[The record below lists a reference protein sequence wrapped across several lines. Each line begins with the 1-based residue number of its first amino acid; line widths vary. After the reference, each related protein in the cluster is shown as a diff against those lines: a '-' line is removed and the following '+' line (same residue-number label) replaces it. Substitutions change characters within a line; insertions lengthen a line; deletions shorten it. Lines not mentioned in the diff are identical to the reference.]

1 MLVLIYHR
9 YLQSLIWLFIII
21 LFSCNDAEYQL
32 DNEFDPENLGLE
44 PPTIFFHPSE
54 FDPIEIGRKDT
65 LELYSYEVTNAAG
78 AHLQVEFD
86 AEVITINAVE
96 YGDFFM
102 NGSSDPIMFTDPSV
116 FTEEQNGTLN
126 IYLFYQ
132 PSLSSASVTG
142 TMSMAKII
150 FTVTDEGS
158 APIRYTENTVLRNP
172 SNDSIT
178 LNKFGEGSI
187 NATQ

>member
-102 NGSSDPIMFTDPSV
+102 NGVTPPIMFTHQEDG
-116 FTEEQNGTLN
+116 FLN
-126 IYLFYQ
+126 IYLFLQ
-132 PSLSSASVTG
+132 PTIGISNSSG
-142 TMSMAKII
+142 TMSMAKIL
-150 FTVTDEGS
+150 FTVKDEGL
-158 APIRYTENTVLRNP
+158 ALIRYTNNTVLRNENNI
-172 SNDSIT
+172 SVL
-178 LNKFGEGSI
+178 LNSYGEGLI
-187 NATQ
+187 NAIQ

>member
-1 MLVLIYHR
+1 
-9 YLQSLIWLFIII
+9 
-21 LFSCNDAEYQL
+21 
-32 DNEFDPENLGLE
+32 
-44 PPTIFFHPSE
+44 
-54 FDPIEIGRKDT
+54 
-65 LELYSYEVTNAAG
+65 
-78 AHLQVEFD
+78 
-86 AEVITINAVE
+86 
-96 YGDFFM
+96 M
-102 NGSSDPIMFTDPSV
+102 NGSSGPIMFTDPAV

-132 PSLSSASVTG
+132 PSLNSASVTG

>member
-9 YLQSLIWLFIII
+9 YLQYFIWFFIII

-78 AHLQVEFD
+78 VHLQVEF
-86 AEVITINAVE
+86 
-96 YGDFFM
+96 Y
-102 NGSSDPIMFTDPSV
+102 
-116 FTEEQNGTLN
+116 
-126 IYLFYQ
+126 
-132 PSLSSASVTG
+132 
-142 TMSMAKII
+142 
-150 FTVTDEGS
+150 
-158 APIRYTENTVLRNP
+158 
-172 SNDSIT
+172 
-178 LNKFGEGSI
+178 
-187 NATQ
+187 